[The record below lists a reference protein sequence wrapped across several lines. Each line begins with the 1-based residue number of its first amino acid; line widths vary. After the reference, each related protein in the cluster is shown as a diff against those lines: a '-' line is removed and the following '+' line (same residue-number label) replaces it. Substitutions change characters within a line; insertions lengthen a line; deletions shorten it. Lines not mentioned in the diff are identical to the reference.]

1 MISSENIISMS
12 GPSAVE
18 YEEYFEEE
26 ILSYED
32 GLSTILE
39 GENESCTSRNDDYIS
54 VVDALNSP
62 GRRSSAQIPENI
74 SWTPE
79 VNSSLRKL
87 SMEESPGFAMLSP
100 LLSHDSRKISSLKS
114 PLLSARKY
122 MRSPGRP
129 SPNSPGRL
137 SPNSPGLPKP
147 PLTFTSFTTGE
158 EIVVED
164 DDEYTFVSCSDA
176 ESLMGASLT
185 NFDAP
190 FTNFDAPF
198 TNFEEDSFPSSA
210 SDLSVASSGSKVS
223 SGSSSAKSVKSAKS
237 VSSMPLDFES
247 TRRQLQNALESR
259 RKRGKMGVEGM
270 DYFRRKLRLD
280 LSRRMIDEQ
289 LSSCMHIPA
298 EG

>member
-1 MISSENIISMS
+1 MISTKNIISMS
-12 GPSAVE
+12 GPNAVE
-18 YEEYFEEE
+18 NEEYFEEE
-26 ILSYED
+26 ILSYYED
-32 GLSTILE
+32 GLSTIME
-39 GENESCTSRNDDYIS
+39 GDDESCTSHNDDHIS
-54 VVDALNSP
+54 VMDAFNSP
-62 GRRSSAQIPENI
+62 ARRSSAQIPENI

-79 VNSSLRKL
+79 VNSSLREN
-87 SMEESPGFAMLSP
+87 SMESPGFAMLSP

-137 SPNSPGLPKP
+137 SPNSPGLPKV

-158 EIVVED
+158 EILVED

-190 FTNFDAPF
+190 FTNF
-198 TNFEEDSFPSSA
+198 EEDSFPSSA
-210 SDLSVASSGSKVS
+210 SDLSVASTGSKVS

-247 TRRQLQNALESR
+247 TRRKLQSALESR

-280 LSRRMIDEQ
+280 LSRRMFDEQ